1 MNKLTWIPG
10 VLAVAALTACS
21 ADTGPRMGRITVHLT
36 DAPLAGVGSATVWVS
51 KVYLVGGDTGRI
63 TISDTAAQYDLLA
76 LQGGVTAFLGSALI
90 PVGDYEQLRLVVDS
104 AVVTLADGMTFS
116 DGTTTRSLKTP
127 SAGRSGLKVNFGGPV
142 HVAPGETDI
151 VVDFDVSR
159 NFVFLGDRTHPDG
172 VIFTPVLHATATDL
186 SGSISGTSLPVEARG
201 HLFAIQ
207 GSDTVTSALADTVTG
222 AYKLWFLPPGTYTV
236 ADSAVGYTTATQ
248 TVTVG
253 NSQQVTGVDFTLVK
267 K

>member
-1 MNKLTWIPG
+1 MPKLTWIPG
-10 VLAVAALTACS
+10 VLVVAALAACS
-21 ADTGPRMGRITVHLT
+21 GDTGPRMGRITIRLT

-51 KVYLVGGDTGRI
+51 KTYVVGGDSGRI
-63 TISDTAAQYDLLA
+63 TISDTPTQYDLLA
-76 LQGGVTAFLGSALI
+76 LQGGVTALLGSALI

-104 AVVTLADGMTFS
+104 AVITLADGMTFS
-116 DGTTTRSLKTP
+116 DGTTSRSLKTP

-159 NFVFLGDRTHPDG
+159 NFVFLGDRTHPNG
-172 VIFTPVLHATATDL
+172 VIFTPVLHAVATDVA
-186 SGSISGTSLPVEARG
+186 GSIAGTSMPVEARG

-222 AYKLWFLPPGTYTV
+222 AYALLFLAPGTYTV
-236 ADSAVGYTTATQ
+236 ADSAVGYTTGTK

-253 NSQQVTGVDFTLVK
+253 SSEHVTGVDFTLVK

>member
-1 MNKLTWIPG
+1 MRKLTWFPG
-10 VLAVAALTACS
+10 VLAVLALAACNG
-21 ADTGPRMGRITVHLT
+21 DTGPRMGRITVRLT
-36 DAPLAGVGSATVWVS
+36 DAPLAGVGTATVWVS
-51 KVYLVGGDTGRI
+51 KVYLVGGEGGPF
-63 TISDTAAQYDLLA
+63 TISDTPVEYDLLA
-76 LQGGVTAFLGSALI
+76 LQDGVTALLGSALI

-104 AVVTLADGMTFS
+104 AVITLADGMTFS
-116 DGTTTRSLKTP
+116 DGTTSRSLKTP

-142 HVAPGETDI
+142 HVAPGETDL

-172 VIFTPVLHATATDL
+172 VIFTPVLHASATDI
-186 SGSISGTSLPVEARG
+186 SGSIAGTSLPVEARG

-207 GSDTVTSALADTVTG
+207 GTDTVTSALADTLDGT
-222 AYKLWFLPPGTYTV
+222 YKLWFLPPGTYTV

-253 NSQQVTGVDFTLVK
+253 NSQAVTGVDFTLLK

>member
-1 MNKLTWIPG
+1 MRKLTWFPG
-10 VLAVAALTACS
+10 ALALAVFSACS
-21 ADTGPRMGRITVHLT
+21 GDTGPRLGRITVHLT

-51 KVYLVGGDTGRI
+51 RVYLVGGDTGRI
-63 TISDTAAQYDLLA
+63 TISDTPTQYDLLA
-76 LQGGVTAFLGSALI
+76 LQGGVTALLGSALI

-104 AVVTLADGMTFS
+104 AEITLADGMTFS
-116 DGTTTRSLKTP
+116 DGSTTRTLQTP
-127 SAGRSGLKVNFGGPV
+127 SAGHSGLKVNFGGPV
-142 HVAPGETDI
+142 HVASGETDL

-172 VIFTPVLHATATDL
+172 VIFTPVLHASATDI
-186 SGSISGTSLPVEARG
+186 SGSIAGTSMPVEARG

-207 GSDTVTSALADTVTG
+207 GTDTVTSALADTLTG
-222 AYKLWFLPPGTYTV
+222 AYQLWFLPPGTYTV

-253 NSQQVTGVDFTLVK
+253 NSQAVTGVDFTLVK